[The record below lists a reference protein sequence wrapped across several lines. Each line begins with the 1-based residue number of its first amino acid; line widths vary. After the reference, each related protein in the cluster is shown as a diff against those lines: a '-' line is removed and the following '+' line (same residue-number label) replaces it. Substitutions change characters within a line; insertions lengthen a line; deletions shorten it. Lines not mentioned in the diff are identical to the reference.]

1 LQEKFQKHKNME
13 VIAKSKSVKISPR
26 KVRLVSELVRNKSV
40 EKALEVLI
48 VTRKRAS
55 LAIAKTIKSALA
67 NAINNVKLQKEN
79 LFISRIEISDGTAI
93 KRFHPSTRGRTHP
106 YKKRTSHIT
115 VVLKEA
121 NGTKS

>member
-1 LQEKFQKHKNME
+1 ME